1 MSRPDLLALGPEA
14 LASLSN
20 VGLVKRAQ
28 RELAE
33 GPGPALVE
41 EDDGTVVGTFA
52 DGVVARLPPNKPLK
66 EAPCTCGAAG
76 VCRHRVAVALA
87 YKPWHEA
94 AHEAGP
100 PPSARVPQDWS
111 PGQIDDATL
120 ERVVGPKV
128 LERARSVLK
137 KGLLA
142 SVDRHGV
149 PTAKL
154 PSCTVRFLVP
164 GDVAYA
170 RCDCAQAG
178 GGCEHLALAVWA
190 FRAADALPAK
200 GGPEGAAVVVR
211 LGGAEG
217 ASSGRGAALASAVSL
232 VRDLLNAGVR
242 DTTPLPARFAEVRT
256 ELRREGLTWMYA
268 ICTDLE
274 IALEGYHKRSA
285 LYGSREIAALLVE
298 LAGRVRSAQAPTHEL
313 PARFVLGEDQ
323 APETLLDHVRLV
335 SLGARLRA
343 DGRERYADVYL
354 ADPDTTVVLVLRKR
368 WDYAPDVEPED
379 GPGLARRTVAAR
391 LTLQAV
397 ATGQIVSK
405 VVTRRANHTIDMSS
419 SRTGQTSVTPQRG
432 DWDSLPAPLL
442 VRDLAEHDAWVRKRP
457 PRMLRPRVLAEEVHA
472 VAVSDVRAV
481 VYEAAEQRITAQL
494 ADAAGN
500 PFVLSARH
508 QRVAPH
514 ALDAIAV
521 ALGQKVRFVAGELTR
536 RAGFWEL
543 SPLSIAA
550 DGFVVPDVAGPTPAH
565 TASGHGPRVVGD
577 PLDSAL
583 TRAEAVLEELC
594 HGGLGARAATVRP
607 RLLQAAQALDDA
619 GLAGLATRLR
629 RLERPGTDGSGAD
642 AWLDA
647 ALRLTLLREASSA
660 LQA

>member
-14 LASLSN
+14 LASLAN

-33 GPGPALVE
+33 GPAPSLVE
-41 EDDGTVVGTFA
+41 EDDGTVVGTFV

-87 YKPWHEA
+87 YKPWHESV
-94 AHEAGP
+94 HEAGP
-100 PPSARVPQDWS
+100 PPSARVPENWS
-111 PGQIDDATL
+111 PGHIDDATL
-120 ERVVGPKV
+120 EGVVGAKV
-128 LERARSVLK
+128 LERARAVLK

-142 SVDRHGV
+142 SVDSHGV

-190 FRAADALPAK
+190 FRAADALANK

-211 LGGAEG
+211 LGGAEV
-217 ASSGRGAALASAVSL
+217 SSGGRSAALASAAAL
-232 VRDLLNAGVR
+232 VRDILRAGVR
-242 DTTPLPARFAEVRT
+242 DTAPLPTRFAELRS
-256 ELRREGLTWMYA
+256 ELRREGMTWMHA
-268 ICTDLE
+268 LSTDLE
-274 IALEGYHKRSA
+274 IAIEGYHKRSA
-285 LYGSREIAALLVE
+285 LHDSREIAALLVE
-298 LAGRVRSAQAPTHEL
+298 MAMRLRSAQADGHEL

-368 WDYAPDVEPED
+368 WDYAADVEPED

-397 ATGQIVSK
+397 ATGQVVSK
-405 VVTRRANHTIDMSS
+405 VVTRRANHTIDMSA

-432 DWDSLPAPLL
+432 DWDALPAPLL
-442 VRDLAEHDAWVRKRP
+442 VRDLTEHDAWRKKRP

-472 VAVSDVRAV
+472 VAVSEVRAV
-481 VYEAAEQRITAQL
+481 VYEAAEQRVTAQL
-494 ADAAGN
+494 VDAAGN

-514 ALDAIAV
+514 ALDAIAA
-521 ALGQKVRFVAGELTR
+521 ALAGPVRFVAGELTR
-536 RAGFWEL
+536 RAGYWEL
-543 SPLSIAA
+543 EPLSIA
-550 DGFVVPDVAGPTPAH
+550 GTSFVVPDIAGPTAAH
-565 TASGHGPRVVGD
+565 TPSGQGLRAGAD
-577 PLDSAL
+577 PLEAAL
-583 TRAEAVLEELC
+583 TRAEGVLEELC
-594 HGGLGARAATVRP
+594 HGGLGARAAAVKP
-607 RLLQAAQALDDA
+607 RLAAAVQSLDDA
-619 GLAGLATRLR
+619 GLADLAGRMR
-629 RLERPGTDGSGAD
+629 RLDPPGDAD
-642 AWLDA
+642 AWIDA
-647 ALRLTLLREASSA
+647 ALRLTLLREASST
-660 LQA
+660 